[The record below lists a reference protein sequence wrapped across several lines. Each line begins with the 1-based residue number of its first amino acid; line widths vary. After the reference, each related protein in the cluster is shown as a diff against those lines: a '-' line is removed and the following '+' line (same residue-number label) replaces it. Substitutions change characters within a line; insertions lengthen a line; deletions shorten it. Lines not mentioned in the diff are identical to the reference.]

1 MLGLK
6 CCVPAS
12 ACFGTFPV
20 FLKLL
25 NWCKVTY
32 QAVPGNYSD
41 RKAVSK
47 LVVCTEAWTSLPRQ
61 ANVSPAKGGISKK
74 SLAPLAVSQSV
85 RPSDVRSSWR
95 LWTGPKRQIN
105 WDPFLNSSSLQQNPM
120 WVTPFRCA
128 KNVCHVCQSPQLP
141 PTTGAERRPP
151 KLRFGTVFFCSWMLS
166 CPMEGRL
173 QRAQTICES

>member
-1 MLGLK
+1 MLDLK

-12 ACFGTFPV
+12 ACFETFPV

-25 NWCKVTY
+25 NWCKVAY

-47 LVVCTEAWTSLPRQ
+47 LVVCTKAWTSLPRQ

-105 WDPFLNSSSLQQNPM
+105 WDPFLNSSSLQQ
-120 WVTPFRCA
+120 TPCE
-128 KNVCHVCQSPQLP
+128 LP
-141 PTTGAERRPP
+141 LVAVQKMSASHRNCRPP
-151 KLRFGTVFFCSWMLS
+151 LEPNDDLRSWGSSEL
-166 CPMEGRL
+166 
-173 QRAQTICES
+173 